1 MRSDDREHRHDR
13 AFDGDAADASLA
25 APAGASRLPNGNIVV
40 GDLGEYALKE
50 FAPSGKLV
58 KRYGRKGHGPGEI
71 SYLAPLLRCGESL
84 VANDIDGLTSIFR
97 PNGTFGRAFRMV
109 PQPYRFRCNARMQ
122 FAVMGWSTGVKAG
135 VYRQVAPYWIARAD
149 TSAIIPLGDL
159 PGSERMGVPGGDGPY
174 PLGREPRVAMGASRA
189 YVALSDSFEVKA
201 FGLNGKPLPSM
212 FARVP
217 RVVATTADLD
227 AEKERQIAMMGEG
240 TRAQIERAFAGTP
253 LAKYLPSTRD
263 LIVDSDDN
271 LWVQHYP
278 RASSQSVAW
287 TVFSADGTMRATVLL
302 PTALE
307 VYEIGRDYVLGRYV
321 DADESVPEVRLYAL
335 TRK

>member
-1 MRSDDREHRHDR
+1 MPIDMLNDLRCAVMIRNTATIVLLMASALHARPVNAQSATWRIAPTPTIR
-13 AFDGDAADASLA
+13 LGVGDAADVSLA

-50 FAPSGKLV
+50 FALSGKLA

-97 PNGTFGRAFRMV
+97 PNGTFVRTFRMV

-174 PLGREPRVAMGASRA
+174 PLGREPRVAIGVSR
-189 YVALSDSFEVKA
+189 
-201 FGLNGKPLPSM
+201 
-212 FARVP
+212 
-217 RVVATTADLD
+217 
-227 AEKERQIAMMGEG
+227 
-240 TRAQIERAFAGTP
+240 
-253 LAKYLPSTRD
+253 
-263 LIVDSDDN
+263 
-271 LWVQHYP
+271 
-278 RASSQSVAW
+278 
-287 TVFSADGTMRATVLL
+287 
-302 PTALE
+302 
-307 VYEIGRDYVLGRYV
+307 
-321 DADESVPEVRLYAL
+321 
-335 TRK
+335 